1 MFGTVDREMPVHQG
15 RRARGTKGQ
24 IVSLLRYSP
33 MSVIELAEHTGI
45 AGSTVRRHLDVLM
58 RDGIVVQ
65 QPVKASVGRP
75 KFLFSLTDQGS
86 EHFPRN
92 YAGLVTRLV
101 SEVLLLTPD
110 QTSKMAGND
119 LVETLYDNVLERLI
133 DDYKPRIT
141 GKNLLEQAE
150 QVSSYMYLEGIDF
163 QVRYSTDI
171 SSDTEEIEM
180 YGLGMTA
187 RYEDGVIERTKFL
200 LGELLDAKVSIVETD
215 HLPTVNILTYLITK

>member
-1 MFGTVDREMPVHQG
+1 MG
-15 RRARGTKGQ
+15 
-24 IVSLLRYSP
+24 
-33 MSVIELAEHTGI
+33 
-45 AGSTVRRHLDVLM
+45 
-58 RDGIVVQ
+58 
-65 QPVKASVGRP
+65 
-75 KFLFSLTDQGS
+75 
-86 EHFPRN
+86 
-92 YAGLVTRLV
+92 
-101 SEVLLLTPD
+101 
-110 QTSKMAGND
+110 GND

-163 QVRYSTDI
+163 QVRYSADI